1 MRKVVNL
8 IVLLSLCIGILAAGS
23 PVQAAAT
30 SDLYGYTWTTTSPD
44 YWVEAAGG
52 SKLAFDSTS
61 TQPVKI
67 NLPFAFPFYGKT
79 YTEAYV
85 TRHGYLTFQPS
96 ATYPSEGRLVEPAE
110 PNGVIAGYW
119 SPLLY
124 AGSDGIYTITQG
136 TSPDRIV
143 VIEWK
148 QVKDPYQNTFTFEI
162 ILHEN
167 GDIRVQFDTMNKN
180 GSGGYYC
187 GRVGIE
193 DGAGSDGL
201 VYQNCMWPSMN
212 SNTHVRFVYPPAQ
225 ARAHAYPTFQSA
237 FIAPNERMTFPFNL
251 ENTGNLGADQYTI
264 DVNSTWQTQVT
275 DPVGVV
281 LAQNGV
287 SGSTGS
293 IPQSETVSLSAEV
306 QAPVVINY
314 EDVNQ
319 SGIRF
324 TSTLDNT
331 KTSQVNIQTGVPA
344 AFVQAYVDSA
354 QDAVV
359 VEALKPD
366 QRIRQTFPL
375 YGNSASNAAV
385 LERPDK
391 NLVVFWNRSRCAV
404 VGCTSPIREI
414 VYAILG
420 SDLRILRSP
429 APLINESLY
438 VNQADDEFT
447 VASAPNGD
455 IGILWVHSAPDPQM
469 YFARIDSSGTILVM
483 TSLTPALLS
492 GTYLNQ
498 PTLAV
503 SGDNHFVAA
512 WHQSTPD
519 SSGSYYEDIYYAVL
533 SADGVIIKPA
543 TQLTYDSIAYTDS
556 YRYPALGAVGNNQVL
571 ITYSYIDTNWSED
584 LYFQVI
590 GSDGTIVKAQ
600 TSLTTDGYS
609 TQAKETDIV
618 QLPGGNIFIAW
629 RGERPIT
636 SFEVYNQTCYAL
648 LSSDFTL
655 MVPRQM
661 IYESDMAD
669 AYAVS
674 ATQDGVS
681 NAILTWVDG
690 SAYRL
695 YYALIGADGTLRTQ
709 PMIIHTSS
717 GSAPAI
723 SSSSA
728 GSTSYSLATTQGVDL
743 VSNLPA
749 LQLAGSTQ
757 NLISPETT
765 SGVQSTLNQNTI
777 VSFDLHNLGKTAAG
791 GVVLDATLDD
801 RLVPDPVNMLP
812 MPDATS
818 ANTYRWYLPDLK
830 YLGYGEIQIPV
841 TLPGEPGIHYP
852 VTFTLHIPGMPDKSW
867 TVDLTASS
875 KVYLPFL
882 RR

>member
-1 MRKVVNL
+1 MRKFVNL

-23 PVQAAAT
+23 PVQAAAS
-30 SDLYGYTWTTTSPD
+30 SDLYGYTWTATSPD
-44 YWVEAAGG
+44 SWVEAAGG
-52 SKLAFDSTS
+52 TKLALDSTS

-79 YTEAYV
+79 YTEAYI
-85 TRHGYLTFQPS
+85 TRHGYLTFQTS
-96 ATYPSEGRLVEPAE
+96 AAYPAEGRLVEPGE

-124 AGSDGIYTITQG
+124 AGSDGVYTITQG

-143 VIEWK
+143 VIEWS

-167 GDIRVQFDTMNKN
+167 GDIRVQFGSMNKN

-193 DGAGSDGL
+193 NETGSDGL
-201 VYQNCMWPSMN
+201 VYQNCIWPSLN
-212 SNTHVRFVYPPAQ
+212 SNTHVRFVYPPVQ
-225 ARAHAYPTFQSA
+225 ARAHAYPAFQSA
-237 FIAPNERMTFPFNL
+237 FIAPNETMTFPFNL
-251 ENTGNLGADQYTI
+251 GNTGNLGADQYTI
-264 DVNSTWQTQVT
+264 DVNATWKTLVTNSTG
-275 DPVGVV
+275 DV
-281 LAQNGV
+281 LAQNGA
-287 SGSTGS
+287 SGSVG
-293 IPQSETVSLSAEV
+293 PVAQGAAVSLAAQV
-306 QAPVVINY
+306 QAPAVINY

-324 TSTLDNT
+324 TSTLDIS

-344 AFVQAYVDSA
+344 AFVQAYADSA

-375 YGNSASNAAV
+375 YGNSASNTAV

-391 NLVVFWNRSRCAV
+391 NLVVLWNRSRCV
-404 VGCTSPIREI
+404 IVGCPYLVHEI
-414 VYAILG
+414 VYAVL
-420 SDLRILRSP
+420 DNNLQTLRSA

-447 VASAPNGD
+447 AASAPNGD

-469 YFARIDSSGTILVM
+469 YFARIDSSGTILGM

-492 GTYLNQ
+492 GTYVSK

-503 SGDNHFVAA
+503 SDDNHFVAA
-512 WHQSTPD
+512 WQQSTPD

-533 SADGVIIKPA
+533 SVDGVIIKPT
-543 TQLTYDSIAYTDS
+543 TQLTHDSIAYADS
-556 YRYPALGAVGNNQVL
+556 YLYPALGAVGNNQVL
-571 ITYSYIDTNWSED
+571 ITYSYSDTNSSED

-590 GSDGTIVKAQ
+590 GSDGTIVKEQ
-600 TSLTTDGYS
+600 TPITTDGYNI
-609 TQAKETDIV
+609 QAKETDIV
-618 QLPGGNIFIAW
+618 RLPGGNIFIAW
-629 RGERPIT
+629 RGFRPIT
-636 SFEVYNQTCYAL
+636 SFEAYNQTCYAL
-648 LSSDFTL
+648 LASDFTL

-690 SAYRL
+690 STYRL

-717 GSAPAI
+717 GNTPAI

-728 GSTSYSLATTQGVDL
+728 GSTSYSLATTPGVDL

-749 LQLAGSTQ
+749 LQLAGGTQ
-757 NLISPETT
+757 NLTSPGTT
-765 SGVQSTLNQNTI
+765 SGVQSILNQNTI
-777 VSFDLHNLGKTAAG
+777 VSFDLHNLGKSAAS

-801 RLVPDPVNMLP
+801 RLVPDPANMLP

-841 TLPGEPGIHYP
+841 TLPGAPGIHYP
-852 VTFTLHIPGMPDKSW
+852 VTFTLHVQGMPDKSW
-867 TVDLTASS
+867 TVDLVGSS
-875 KVYLPFL
+875 TVYLPFIIK
-882 RR
+882 